1 MARGALESVI
11 ILLSILLFSLHV
23 ECEKHVSELNVT
35 LETIISLNQTLKLL
49 SRQVNQIHHVI
60 IGMEETI
67 YNLQT
72 YDESPS
78 ITIQEQ
84 YHDLTDVEIFYCRLV
99 WGPMYDPARG
109 GWNFT
114 CKLEVAIAQNPV
126 YWVIRVV
133 SLCLCVSLGGIICIL
148 LCLCVSFGGVI
159 WRLYYEC
166 TVIDF
171 DLIDDSIEAQCK
183 KVESAVE
190 CPICYED
197 QTEIFISKCKHKHLF
212 CKECISKW
220 INASGSTRCP
230 FCTLDMVHCGDECE
244 KCPRENT

>member
-72 YDESPS
+72 CDESPS

-84 YHDLTDVEIFYCRLV
+84 SDDLTEAEIYYCRLAFGT
-99 WGPMYDPARG
+99 WYDPLIGKR
-109 GWNFT
+109 NST
-114 CKLEVAIAQNPV
+114 CKLLYAELAIAQNPV

-133 SLCLCVSLGGIICIL
+133 MLCLCVSLGGII
-148 LCLCVSFGGVI
+148 
-159 WRLYYEC
+159 WRLHYAC

-171 DLIDDSIEAQCK
+171 DLIDDSIETQCK
-183 KVESAVE
+183 KVETAVE

-220 INASGSTRCP
+220 VNASGSTRCP

-244 KCPRENT
+244 KYSRENI